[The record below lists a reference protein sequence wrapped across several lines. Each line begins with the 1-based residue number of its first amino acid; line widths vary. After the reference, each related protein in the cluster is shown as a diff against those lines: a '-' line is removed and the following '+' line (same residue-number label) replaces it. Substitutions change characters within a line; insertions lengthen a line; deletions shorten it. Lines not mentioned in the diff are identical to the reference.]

1 MLSGHQNKYS
11 TLDENIEEI
20 EHQISGK
27 KQKVVCVTHNSIYI
41 YLTYNKLNTER
52 TDWARNCERKGTA
65 LSYSGARL
73 RKQVR

>member
-52 TDWARNCERKGTA
+52 TD
-65 LSYSGARL
+65 
-73 RKQVR
+73 